1 MSTSSKT
8 QGGYLKIICGPMY
21 SGKTTHLI
29 SELTTSADTGMSVL
43 YINHSDDIRSSTGET
58 NGDEHHSTHR
68 SGGASLSFK
77 LTKEKASSL
86 NKVNVDD
93 FDVIGVDECQFY
105 DDLLETVDN
114 WVNRQGKVV
123 YCAGLDA
130 DAFMKPFGQ
139 TIQLIPLANEVTK
152 LSARCRLCIE
162 EHQNHKLKGDIINL
176 RASFSAR
183 MVSGKQQKLVGSKDT
198 YDAMC
203 RSHFLQNLEKE
214 K

>member
-1 MSTSSKT
+1 MATSSKT
-8 QGGYLKIICGPMY
+8 QGGYLKLICGPMY
-21 SGKTTHLI
+21 SGKTTHLT
-29 SELTTSADTGMSVL
+29 SELTTAADTGMSVL
-43 YINHSDDIRSSTGET
+43 YVNHQDDMRSSTGET

-68 SGGASLSFK
+68 SGSTGLSFK
-77 LTKEKASSL
+77 LAKVRSSSL
-86 NKVNVDD
+86 SKVEVENY
-93 FDVIGVDECQFY
+93 DVIGVDECQFY
-105 DDLLETVDN
+105 DDLLTHVSD
-114 WVNRQGKVV
+114 WVNQKGKIV

-139 TIQLIPLANEVTK
+139 TIQLVPLANEVTK

-183 MVSGKQQKLVGSKDT
+183 LVSGKEQKLVGSTGK

-203 RSHFLQNLEKE
+203 RSHFLQNLEKD